1 MSILYT
7 NGGPKQ
13 RCFGFF
19 VLFLQEST
27 KKKREDYMKTVNGVY
42 TSAKIFTDTI
52 EDYALPQIKMLC
64 DNEAFKGC
72 TIRIPGSTGV

>member
-1 MSILYT
+1 
-7 NGGPKQ
+7 
-13 RCFGFF
+13 
-19 VLFLQEST
+19 
-27 KKKREDYMKTVNGVY
+27 MKTVNGVY